1 MTGYLSVREAAAQWE
16 ISERQVQ
23 KLCGSGRIQGVIRF
37 SNAQAIPDAAPKPT
51 RTAKSKPR
59 PRAKDTHSEEQRMQI
74 SDETLVVNACR

>member
-23 KLCGSGRIQGVIRF
+23 KLCGSGRIQGAIRF
-37 SNAQAIPDAAPKPT
+37 SNAWAIPNDTSKPT

-59 PRAKDTHSEEQRMQI
+59 PRAKKTSSEEQHM
-74 SDETLVVNACR
+74 